1 MWLIKSVLLLA
12 LSTPLLPLA
21 ARAQEQATAPS
32 ESNYEFFS
40 GTVLHMA
47 EGSITVSRAVLGKP
61 PENRN
66 FLITNA
72 TVIEG
77 KLKAKARVTVGYKP
91 TSDGDLAVR
100 IIVRPQQTQ
109 QKKP

>member
-1 MWLIKSVLLLA
+1 MWLFKSVLLLA
-12 LSTPLLPLA
+12 LSTPVLPLA
-21 ARAQEQATAPS
+21 VRAQEQGTAPS

-40 GTVLHMA
+40 GTILEMPA
-47 EGSITVSRAVLGKP
+47 GSITVSRAVLGQP

-77 KLKAKARVTVGYKP
+77 KLKTKARVTVGYKP
-91 TSDGDLAVR
+91 TNDGDLAVR
-100 IIVRPQQTQ
+100 IIVRQQQQ